1 MREIDKNAIEAKN
14 DKKNIEI
21 FIKDYEFF
29 ILKAAHKVTG
39 KYITKSEDQW
49 SVSLSAFN
57 EAINAY
63 SYEKGSFLSFS
74 EMVIKR
80 RLYDYIKK
88 QSKHFCEIAMSPFLF
103 EGNANDDENLAL
115 RQEVMSKVA
124 SKGDGEAKLEIE
136 AISGVLMKYGFSFFD
151 LISVS
156 PKAMKTKT
164 VCAKAIVFISQNS
177 LLLNEMRKSKNLPL
191 KVIEKNLN
199 LPRKILEKHRK
210 YIIAGVEII
219 SGSYP
224 ILSEYLKSVREEL
237 LKWKALY

>member
-14 DKKNIEI
+14 DKKHIEI

-124 SKGDGEAKLEIE
+124 SKEDGEAKLEIE

-237 LKWKALY
+237 LK